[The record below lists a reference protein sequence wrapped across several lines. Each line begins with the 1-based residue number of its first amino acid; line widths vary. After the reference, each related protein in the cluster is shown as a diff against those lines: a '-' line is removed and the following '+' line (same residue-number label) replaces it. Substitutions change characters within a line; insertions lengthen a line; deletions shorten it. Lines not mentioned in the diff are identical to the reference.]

1 MKKQKIDCFIIP
13 HSDEYLSEYIPPE
26 NERLAWATGF
36 TGSAGLALI
45 TLKTGAIF
53 VDGRYTVQ
61 VKEQVDSNLYELNHI
76 KDNLVYKDEVI
87 KMSKY
92 IDSLVDKLPKVG
104 NSEKLKEM
112 IEWIRDEKSIS
123 KKNLIE
129 RLNWGVGIKFT
140 QYRRSLLTNPNIFDT
155 ISENPEYCWK
165 E

>member
-1 MKKQKIDCFIIP
+1 MF
-13 HSDEYLSEYIPPE
+13 SVYLDNKAYDFSNETWNE
-26 NERLAWATGF
+26 NYRNEMA
-36 TGSAGLALI
+36 
-45 TLKTGAIF
+45 
-53 VDGRYTVQ
+53 
-61 VKEQVDSNLYELNHI
+61 EQAFNHI

-112 IEWIRDEKSIS
+112 TEWIRDEKSIS